1 MTHRGGRLIV
11 RGGAASGKTRV
22 IETRFRWLIEH
33 GCAPERICLLA
44 ASQARAAASSERLE
58 TVLELGYEEL
68 HVLTAPQLAAL
79 ILRSAGAGTDAFAA
93 ALSPGD
99 RLAMLVQ
106 RIDELSLEHHDFGG
120 RPNALLA
127 GFIRRIDR
135 LKAELVAADEYADWA
150 DSLPAESPE
159 AALEREFAGIYRA
172 HERMLC
178 RVRRPRPRRP
188 DRRRDLARAQAAR
201 PRAAL

>member
-1 MTHRGGRLIV
+1 M
-11 RGGAASGKTRV
+11 
-22 IETRFRWLIEH
+22 
-33 GCAPERICLLA
+33 
-44 ASQARAAASSERLE
+44 
-58 TVLELGYEEL
+58 LELGYEEL
-68 HVLTAPQLAAL
+68 HVLIAPQLAAL

-99 RLAMLVQ
+99 RLAMLIQ